1 MAWIGT
7 NRSRKLVSALGLLA
21 ALLLGS
27 CGGGQPASSKL
38 QIYAAA
44 SMTEVVNDLTGS
56 FDGAAAA
63 NFGSS
68 SDLARQI
75 EDGAPAGV
83 YITAGRSWSD
93 YLVGKNLV
101 DGEPVV
107 IARNSLVCVAPAD
120 SALKIRG
127 PVDLLHRPLTTN
139 KIAIAD
145 EGVPAGDYA
154 RESLATFGVLEPMR
168 HLLVGQ
174 KDVRAVLRAVELGE
188 VDAGFVYATDA
199 RAAKVIVLCELDPT
213 SHKPVEY
220 LALVPKSAPDKEA
233 ARAFLKHLQS
243 DKSREALKARGFTL
257 P

>member
-1 MAWIGT
+1 
-7 NRSRKLVSALGLLA
+7 
-21 ALLLGS
+21 
-27 CGGGQPASSKL
+27 
-38 QIYAAA
+38 
-44 SMTEVVNDLTGS
+44 
-56 FDGAAAA
+56 
-63 NFGSS
+63 
-68 SDLARQI
+68 
-75 EDGAPAGV
+75 
-83 YITAGRSWSD
+83 
-93 YLVGKNLV
+93 
-101 DGEPVV
+101 
-107 IARNSLVCVAPAD
+107 VAPAD

-127 PVDLLHRPLTTN
+127 PVDLLHRELRTN

-154 RESLATFGVLEPMR
+154 RESLATFGVLEPMK

-220 LALVPKSAPDKEA
+220 LALIPKSAPDKET
-233 ARAFLKHLQS
+233 ARAFLQHLQS